1 MGAEKKIIKI
11 QKTWNKPLIWKLKP
25 NSRFPCKSELDPHK
39 KNLKTPSNPSYN
51 LAKKKLQRLKNN
63 NEGCMQRWSLHT
75 KEDDDSKVTM
85 KNFSANVLLFLKK
98 TFKEKIGNL
107 SSSLHR

>member
-1 MGAEKKIIKI
+1 
-11 QKTWNKPLIWKLKP
+11 LRP
-25 NSRFPCKSELDPHK
+25 NSKLPCKSELDPHK

-85 KNFSANVLLFLKK
+85 KNFRENILLKK
-98 TFKEKIGNL
+98 GKNFQK
-107 SSSLHR
+107 